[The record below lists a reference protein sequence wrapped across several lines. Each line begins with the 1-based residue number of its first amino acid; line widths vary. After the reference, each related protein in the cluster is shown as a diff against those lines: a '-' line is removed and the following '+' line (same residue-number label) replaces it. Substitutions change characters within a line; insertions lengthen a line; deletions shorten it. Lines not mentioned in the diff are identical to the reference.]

1 MPTASPRI
9 GPPRSRTSPN
19 RSVVLEWATFIMAM
33 IAAVGSVVRVAQNER
48 SYRLMLRMY
57 KKAKKK

>member
-1 MPTASPRI
+1 M
-9 GPPRSRTSPN
+9 
-19 RSVVLEWATFIMAM
+19 AT

-57 KKAKKK
+57 KKTKK

>member
-1 MPTASPRI
+1 MM
-9 GPPRSRTSPN
+9 
-19 RSVVLEWATFIMAM
+19 LDWATFMMAT

-48 SYRLMLRMY
+48 SYRLMLRMH